1 MENEKLDFE
10 KKLRETETDRRD
22 LLDKNRVNDCYVL
35 LLQLIHYFLGT
46 RREFDWFSTWK
57 RRTWT

>member
-10 KKLRETETDRRD
+10 RKLRATETDHRD
-22 LLDKNRVNDCYVL
+22 LLDKNRVNDCHVL
-35 LLQLIHYFLGT
+35 HLQLIYCFLGT
-46 RREFDWFSTWK
+46 RREFDWFNTWK

>member
-22 LLDKNRVNDCYVL
+22 LLDKNRVKDCYVL
-35 LLQLIHYFLGT
+35 DLQLIHYFLGT
-46 RREFDWFSTWK
+46 RREFD
-57 RRTWT
+57 